1 MKSRYLTIALVLA
14 GVTMAAPAFAGV
26 ANAGGGQKTSSKVF
40 DNTYTKYNYVTN
52 VVRNTVYENNTV
64 SNTVNK
70 DVYKDK
76 YKTNEKEIDNGVS
89 VTGTYGTSGGRKT
102 EVDLGSYDSLE
113 EAKADINN
121 NAVYLAEL
129 GRGNIF
135 GDDQGHFDSAYVD
148 DNGDIRGT
156 GKRGSGK
163 YGHLGEVTVTDNST
177 VTSST
182 TSSTKDKTT
191 SKTDT
196 SVDVSTDTNTSTTT
210 NNGGCSTYDKLTS
223 IKYNVSNNGILIG
236 DTDNF
241 NNAHAAQGVV
251 NKEKHYDR
259 TNTYTIVNTV
269 YETTVVTTTTT
280 NTTTNTTTH
289 TTTHTT
295 TNTTTHS
302 YSMNI
307 PVTVTPIV
315 LDLDGDGKID
325 ASKGNYLPHQADFS
339 ENTVL
344 FDFYGDGFPV
354 ICEWVSGNDGLL
366 CRPEADG
373 TVKGINLFGSANGYD
388 NGYDELSVL
397 DTDKSG
403 SLEGA
408 ELEGLMVWTDTN
420 KNGIADKGEL
430 NSLDS
435 LGITSIGVNHDNF
448 VGSYVRNGQSFK
460 SFDWHPSMSNLHK
473 AVVAH

>member
-1 MKSRYLTIALVLA
+1 MKNRYLTIALVLA
-14 GVTMAAPAFAGV
+14 GVTIATPAFAGI
-26 ANAGGGQKTSSKVF
+26 ANTTGGRKTTSKVI

-64 SNTVNK
+64 NNTYDTVKDKVINK
-70 DVYKDK
+70 DVNK
-76 YKTNEKEIDNGVS
+76 GVS
-89 VTGTYGTSGGRKT
+89 VTGTYGTKGGKQT
-102 EVDLGSYDSLE
+102 SVDLGSYKSLS
-113 EAKADINN
+113 AANN
-121 NAVYLAEL
+121 DVNSNAITLTEL
-129 GRGNIF
+129 GRGNAY
-135 GDDQGHFDSAYVD
+135 GDDKGHFDNAYVTAD
-148 DNGDIRGT
+148 GKVKGT
-156 GKRGSGK
+156 GDRANGTHGLTT
-163 YGHLGEVTVTDNST
+163 YGYLGDVTVTDNSKTT
-177 VTSST
+177 VKHKSE
-182 TSSTKDKTT
+182 TT

-210 NNGGCSTYDKLTS
+210 TNGGCTTYDKLTS
-223 IKYNVSNNGILIG
+223 IKYNMSNDGILIG

-241 NNAHAAQGVV
+241 ASAYAAQGVTD
-251 NKEKHYDR
+251 KEKHYDR

-280 NTTTNTTTH
+280 NNTYNTTTNTTI
-289 TTTHTT
+289 
-295 TNTTTHS
+295 NTTTHS

-307 PVTVTPIV
+307 PVEVTPIV

-354 ICEWVSGNDGLL
+354 ACEWVSANDGLL
-366 CRPEADG
+366 CRPETDG

-388 NGYDELSVL
+388 NGYDEMSVL

-403 SLEGA
+403 SLEGS

-420 KNGIADKGEL
+420 KNGVADKGEL
-430 NSLDS
+430 NSLES

-448 VGSYVRNGQSFK
+448 VGSFVRNGQSFK
-460 SFDWHPSMSNLHK
+460 SFDWHPSMANLHK
-473 AVVAH
+473 AIVAH